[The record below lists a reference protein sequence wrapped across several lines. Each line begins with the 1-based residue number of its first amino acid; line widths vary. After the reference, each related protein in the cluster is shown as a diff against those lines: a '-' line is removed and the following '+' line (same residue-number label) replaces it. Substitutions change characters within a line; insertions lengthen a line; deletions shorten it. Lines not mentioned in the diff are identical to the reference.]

1 MVLKMFYLR
10 RTLIG
15 ILVLNQMSLSSISS
29 LALWLDATDL
39 STISISPAGTDVIQW
54 NDKSSNAYQF
64 VPVRSNDRP
73 GISTNGTSSVAILFN
88 QSSSFQL
95 MSKTKVAPIST
106 LDMYCVVTPYSLL
119 GPRQAIFDSPDITLC
134 ETDGRFNTQIYADGS
149 EFFRAVPTPV
159 FAQGTAIFKG
169 ELFLG
174 SFVNQS
180 PNYLQRYDSV
190 SRSFNYFGPAMSN
203 STTKALAVFDGK
215 LFTSSDSVI
224 EYYNP
229 LLDRF
234 VTSNMAVST
243 ISTQQ
248 GATGFPNIQRSQQA
262 QALVVHKR
270 ELYVTNA
277 GWYGQ
282 FTQNQ
287 GTSFP
292 ISSFNFPQLYKI
304 SSSATS
310 SALQLV
316 TNFSLG
322 GFRYNNQDSA
332 DWRQFTSN
340 MFSWRGDIIMSG
352 NAASYGDYTTRFNG
366 TTVNQNAF
374 TNVSRYPTV
383 YYGNLIFPVNDGSR
397 MFIWNDN
404 VQKVFARAQYGNGQ
418 NTSPGSGGMVAYR
431 GRLFCMAN
439 GFYGNAGISPCNV
452 IQSFSFSNG
461 PFSNALLTQVG
472 TNSIMATSANAQ
484 GNLFM
489 SNLMIVHDGKLF
501 VHGGAGF
508 GNSNCFEYGNGTTL
522 DRPFSTLVGAPILV
536 NIRKSANA
544 CQMYLNGTLVESEYV
559 NFTYANQYAR
569 EMFIGG
575 AAGLLCAG
583 MSDQGSD
590 HMEGAIH
597 SVVQYS
603 SNLSNADRQKVEGIL
618 AWQFGIQNV
627 LPPSHPFYSV
637 RPT

>member
-1 MVLKMFYLR
+1 
-10 RTLIG
+10 
-15 ILVLNQMSLSSISS
+15 MSLSSISS

-88 QSSSFQL
+88 QTSSFQL

-106 LDMYCVVTPYSLL
+106 LDMYCVVTPYSLF
-119 GPRQAIFDSPDITLC
+119 GPRQAIFDSPDITVC

-149 EFFRAVPTPV
+149 EFFRAAPTPV
-159 FAQGTAIFKG
+159 YAQGAAVYNG
-169 ELFLG
+169 ELYIG

-180 PNYLQRYDSV
+180 PNYLQKYNRV
-190 SRSFNYFGPAMSN
+190 SRSFNYWAPAMSN
-203 STTKALAVFDGK
+203 STTKALAVFDNK
-215 LFTSSDSVI
+215 LFTSSDSII

-229 LLDRF
+229 LLGRF
-234 VTSNMAVST
+234 STSNMAIST
-243 ISTQQ
+243 LSTQQ
-248 GATGFPNIQRSQQA
+248 GGTGAPGCNRNQLA
-262 QALVVHKR
+262 GPLVVHKR
-270 ELYVTNA
+270 ELYATNT
-277 GWYGQ
+277 GWFGQ
-282 FTQNQ
+282 FTYNQ
-287 GTSFP
+287 GLTYP

-304 SSSATS
+304 STSATS
-310 SALQLV
+310 SALQMV
-316 TNFSLG
+316 TMFSLG
-322 GFRYNNQDSA
+322 GFRYNNSDSA
-332 DWRQFTSN
+332 NWYANLCN

-352 NAASYGDYTTRFNG
+352 NANNYGDFTTRFNG
-366 TTVNQNAF
+366 TTVNPNAF
-374 TNVSRYPTV
+374 TNISRYPTV
-383 YYGNLIFPVNDGSR
+383 YYGNLIFPLNDSSR

-404 VQKVFARAQYGNGQ
+404 TQKVFARAQYANSSG
-418 NTSPGSGGMVAYR
+418 TSAGSGGMVAYR
-431 GRLFCMAN
+431 GRLYCMTN
-439 GFYGNAGISPCNV
+439 GAYSSCNI

-472 TNSIMATSANAQ
+472 TNAVINS
-484 GNLFM
+484 GNQM

-501 VHGGAGF
+501 VTGSTASG
-508 GNSNCFEYGNGTTL
+508 SNIFEYGNGMTL
-522 DRPFSTLVGAPILV
+522 DQSFSTFSGGPVLL

-544 CQMYLNGTLVESEYV
+544 CQMYLNGTLVQSEYV
-559 NFTYANQYAR
+559 NFTYFNQYPR

-618 AWQFGIQNV
+618 SWQFGIQNL

>member
-1 MVLKMFYLR
+1 
-10 RTLIG
+10 
-15 ILVLNQMSLSSISS
+15 MSLSSISS

-39 STISISPAGTDVIQW
+39 STISISPGGTDVIQW

-64 VPVRSNDRP
+64 VPVRTNDRP
-73 GISTNGTSSVAILFN
+73 SISTNGTSSVAILFN
-88 QSSSFQL
+88 QTSSFQL
-95 MSKTKVAPIST
+95 MSRTKVAPIST

-119 GPRQAIFDSPDITLC
+119 GPRQPIFDSPDITLC

-149 EFFRAVPTPV
+149 EFFRAAPTPV
-159 FAQGTAIFKG
+159 YAQGTAIFRG

-203 STTKALAVFDGK
+203 STTKALAVYDGK
-215 LFTSSDSVI
+215 LFTSSDSII

-229 LLDRF
+229 LLGRF
-234 VTSNMAVST
+234 STSNMAIST

-262 QALVVHKR
+262 QALVVHRR

-316 TNFSLG
+316 TTFSLG
-322 GFRYNNQDSA
+322 GFRFNNQDSA

-352 NAASYGDYTTRFNG
+352 NAVSYGDYTTRFNG
-366 TTVNQNAF
+366 ATVNQNAF
-374 TNVSRYPTV
+374 TNISRYPTV
-383 YYGNLIFPVNDGSR
+383 YYGNLIFPLNDSSR

-404 VQKVFARAQYGNGQ
+404 VQRVFARPQYVNSSGV
-418 NTSPGSGGMVAYR
+418 SAGSGGMVAYR
-431 GRLFCMAN
+431 GRLYCMTN
-439 GFYGNAGISPCNV
+439 GAYNSSNI

-472 TNSIMATSANAQ
+472 TNAVINS
-484 GNLFM
+484 GNQM

-501 VHGGAGF
+501 VSGSTASS
-508 GNSNCFEYGNGTTL
+508 SNVFEYGNGTTL
-522 DRPFSTLVGAPILV
+522 DRPFSELTGAPILV

-544 CQMYLNGTLVESEYV
+544 CQMYLNGTLVENEYV

-627 LPPSHPFYSV
+627 LPLTHPFYTV

>member
-1 MVLKMFYLR
+1 
-10 RTLIG
+10 
-15 ILVLNQMSLSSISS
+15 MSLSSISS

-39 STISISPAGTDVIQW
+39 STISISPSGNDVIQW

-64 VPVRSNDRP
+64 VPLRSNDRP

-88 QSSSFQL
+88 QTSSFQL
-95 MSKTKVAPIST
+95 ISKTKVAPIST
-106 LDMYCVVTPYSLL
+106 LDMYCVVTPYSLF

-149 EFFRAVPTPV
+149 EFFRSVPTPV
-159 FAQGTAIFKG
+159 FAQGTAVYKG
-169 ELFLG
+169 ELYIG

-180 PNYLQRYDSV
+180 PNYLQKYNRV
-190 SRSFNYFGPAMSN
+190 SRSFDYWGPAMSN
-203 STTKALAVFDGK
+203 STTRALAVFDNK
-215 LFTSSDSVI
+215 LFTSSDSFI

-229 LLDRF
+229 LLGRF
-234 VTSNMAVST
+234 STSNMAIST
-243 ISTQQ
+243 LSTQQ
-248 GATGFPNIQRSQQA
+248 GGTGAPGSNRNQLG
-262 QALVVHKR
+262 QALVVHRR
-270 ELYVTNA
+270 ELYATTL

-282 FTQNQ
+282 FTYNQ
-287 GTSFP
+287 GTSYP

-304 SSSATS
+304 STSATS

-316 TNFSLG
+316 TTFSLG
-322 GFRYNNQDSA
+322 GFRYNNNDSA
-332 DWRQFTSN
+332 TWYANVSN
-340 MFSWRGDIIMSG
+340 LFSWRGDIIISG
-352 NAASYGDYTTRFNG
+352 NGSSYGDYTTRFNG
-366 TTVNQNAF
+366 TTVNQNPFA
-374 TNVSRYPTV
+374 TISRYPTV
-383 YYGNLIFPVNDGSR
+383 YYGNLIFPVNDGTR

-404 VQKVFARAQYGNGQ
+404 VQKVFARAQYTNNQG
-418 NTSPGSGGMVAYR
+418 TSVGSGGMVAYR
-431 GRLFCMAN
+431 GRLYCMAN
-439 GFYGNAGISPCNV
+439 GYYGNAAVTPCNL

-472 TNSIMATSANAQ
+472 TNSIMTTNANAQ
-484 GNLFM
+484 GNIFM

-501 VHGGAGF
+501 VHGGAGN
-508 GNSNCFEYGNGTTL
+508 GNSNCFEYGNGMTL
-522 DRPFSTLVGAPILV
+522 DQSFSTLTSAPILV

-544 CQMYLNGTLVESEYV
+544 CQMYLNGNLVQSEYV
-559 NFTYANQYAR
+559 NFTYFNQYAR

-590 HMEGAIH
+590 HMEGALH

-603 SNLSNADRQKVEGIL
+603 SNLLTTDRQKVEGIL

-637 RPT
+637 KPT

>member
-1 MVLKMFYLR
+1 
-10 RTLIG
+10 
-15 ILVLNQMSLSSISS
+15 MSLSSISS

-39 STISISPAGTDVIQW
+39 STITISPAGTDVIEW
-54 NDKSSNAYQF
+54 DDKSSNAYQF

-88 QSSSFQL
+88 QTSSFQL
-95 MSKTKVAPIST
+95 ISKTKVTPIST
-106 LDMYCVVTPYSLL
+106 LDMFCVVTPYSLL
-119 GPRQAIFDSPDITLC
+119 GPRQAIFDSPDITVC

-159 FAQGTAIFKG
+159 FAQGTAVYKG
-169 ELFLG
+169 ELFVG

-180 PNYLQRYDSV
+180 PNYLQKYNRV
-190 SRSFNYFGPAMSN
+190 SRSFDYWGPAMSN
-203 STTKALAVFDGK
+203 STTKCLAVFDDK
-215 LFTSSDSVI
+215 LFTSSDSII

-229 LLDRF
+229 RLGRF
-234 VTSNMAVST
+234 ITSNMAVST
-243 ISTQQ
+243 VSTQQ

-270 ELYVTNA
+270 ELYTTNV
-277 GWYGQ
+277 GWFGQ

-287 GTSFP
+287 GITYP

-316 TNFSLG
+316 TTFSLG

-352 NAASYGDYTTRFNG
+352 NAASYGDFTTRFNG

-374 TNVSRYPTV
+374 ATISRYPTV
-383 YYGNLIFPVNDGSR
+383 YYGNLIFPVNDGNR
-397 MFIWNDN
+397 LFIWNDN
-404 VQKVFARAQYGNGQ
+404 AQKAFARPQYGNVQG
-418 NTSPGSGGMVAYR
+418 TSVGSGGMVAYR
-431 GRLFCMAN
+431 GRLYCMAN
-439 GFYGNAGISPCNV
+439 GYYGSATSPSNI

-472 TNSIMATSANAQ
+472 TNSIMNAATNQQ

-508 GNSNCFEYGNGTTL
+508 GNSNCFEYGNGMTL
-522 DRPFSTLVGAPILV
+522 DQSFSTFSGGPVLL

-544 CQMYLNGTLVESEYV
+544 CQMYLNGTLVQSEYV
-559 NFTYANQYAR
+559 NFTYFNQYPR

-618 AWQFGIQNV
+618 SWQFGIQNL

>member
-1 MVLKMFYLR
+1 
-10 RTLIG
+10 
-15 ILVLNQMSLSSISS
+15 MSLSSISS

-88 QSSSFQL
+88 QTSSFQL
-95 MSKTKVAPIST
+95 MSKTKIAPIST

-119 GPRQAIFDSPDITLC
+119 GPRQAIFDSPDITVC

-149 EFFRAVPTPV
+149 EFFRAAPTPV
-159 FAQGTAIFKG
+159 YAQGAAVYNG
-169 ELFLG
+169 ELYIG

-180 PNYLQRYDSV
+180 PNYLQKYNRV
-190 SRSFNYFGPAMSN
+190 SRSFNYWAPAMSN
-203 STTKALAVFDGK
+203 STTRALAVFDNK
-215 LFTSSDSVI
+215 LFTSSDSII

-229 LLDRF
+229 LLGRF
-234 VTSNMAVST
+234 STSNMAIST
-243 ISTQQ
+243 LSTQQ
-248 GATGFPNIQRSQQA
+248 GGTGAPGSNRNQLA
-262 QALVVHKR
+262 GPLVVHKR
-270 ELYVTNA
+270 ELYATNT
-277 GWYGQ
+277 GWFGQ
-282 FTQNQ
+282 FTYNQ
-287 GTSFP
+287 GLTYP

-304 SSSATS
+304 STSATS
-310 SALQLV
+310 SALQMV
-316 TNFSLG
+316 TMFSLG
-322 GFRYNNQDSA
+322 GFRYNNSDSA
-332 DWRQFTSN
+332 NWYANLCN

-352 NAASYGDYTTRFNG
+352 NANNYGDFTTRFNG
-366 TTVNQNAF
+366 TTVNPNAF
-374 TNVSRYPTV
+374 TNISRYPTV
-383 YYGNLIFPVNDGSR
+383 YYGNLIFPLNDSSR

-404 VQKVFARAQYGNGQ
+404 TQKVFARAQYANSSG
-418 NTSPGSGGMVAYR
+418 TSAGSGGMVAYR
-431 GRLFCMAN
+431 GRLYCMTN
-439 GFYGNAGISPCNV
+439 GAYSSCNI

-472 TNSIMATSANAQ
+472 TNAVINS
-484 GNLFM
+484 GNQM

-501 VHGGAGF
+501 VTGSTASG
-508 GNSNCFEYGNGTTL
+508 SNIFEYGNGMTL
-522 DRPFSTLVGAPILV
+522 DQSFSTFSGGPVLL

-544 CQMYLNGTLVESEYV
+544 CQMYLNGTLVQSEYV
-559 NFTYANQYAR
+559 NFTYFNQYAR

-575 AAGLLCAG
+575 AAGLLSAG

-590 HMEGAIH
+590 HMEGAFH

-618 AWQFGIQNV
+618 SWQFGIQNL

>member
-1 MVLKMFYLR
+1 
-10 RTLIG
+10 
-15 ILVLNQMSLSSISS
+15 MSLSSISS

-39 STISISPAGTDVIQW
+39 STISISPGGTDVIQW

-64 VPVRSNDRP
+64 VPVRSSDRP

-88 QSSSFQL
+88 QTSSFQL

-119 GPRQAIFDSPDITLC
+119 GPRQPIFDSPDITLC

-149 EFFRAVPTPV
+149 EFFRAAPTPAY
-159 FAQGTAIFKG
+159 AQGTAIFKG

-174 SFVNQS
+174 SFINQS
-180 PNYLQRYDSV
+180 PNYLQKYDSV

-203 STTKALAVFDGK
+203 STTKALAVYDGK
-215 LFTSSDSVI
+215 LFTSSDSII

-229 LLDRF
+229 LLGRF
-234 VTSNMAVST
+234 STSNMAIST
-243 ISTQQ
+243 LSTQQ
-248 GATGFPNIQRSQQA
+248 GGTGNPGSNRNQLA
-262 QALVVHKR
+262 GPLVVYRR
-270 ELYVTNA
+270 ELYTTNT
-277 GWYGQ
+277 GWFGQ
-282 FTQNQ
+282 FTLNQ

-304 SSSATS
+304 STSATS
-310 SALQLV
+310 SALQMV
-316 TNFSLG
+316 TMFSLG
-322 GFRYNNQDSA
+322 GFRYNNSDSA
-332 DWRQFTSN
+332 NWYASLCN

-352 NAASYGDYTTRFNG
+352 NAFNYGDFTTRFNG

-374 TNVSRYPTV
+374 TNISRYPTV
-383 YYGNLIFPVNDGSR
+383 YYGNLIFPLNDASR

-404 VQKVFARAQYGNGQ
+404 TQKMFARAQYANSSGV
-418 NTSPGSGGMVAYR
+418 SAGSGGMVAYR
-431 GRLFCMAN
+431 GRLYCMTN
-439 GFYGNAGISPCNV
+439 GAYNSSNI

-472 TNSIMATSANAQ
+472 TNNVINS
-484 GNLFM
+484 GNQM

-501 VHGGAGF
+501 VSGSTASS
-508 GNSNCFEYGNGTTL
+508 SNILEYGNGTTL
-522 DRPFSTLVGAPILV
+522 DRPFSELTGAPIIV

-603 SNLSNADRQKVEGIL
+603 SNLSNPDRQKVEGIL

>member
-1 MVLKMFYLR
+1 
-10 RTLIG
+10 
-15 ILVLNQMSLSSISS
+15 MSLSSISS

-39 STISISPAGTDVIQW
+39 STITISPAGTDVIEW
-54 NDKSSNAYQF
+54 DDKSSNAYQF

-88 QSSSFQL
+88 QTSSFQL
-95 MSKTKVAPIST
+95 VSKTKVAPIST
-106 LDMYCVVTPYSLL
+106 LDMYCVVTPYSLF
-119 GPRQAIFDSPDITLC
+119 GPRQAIFDSPDITVC

-149 EFFRAVPTPV
+149 EFFRAAPTPV
-159 FAQGTAIFKG
+159 YAQGAAVYNG
-169 ELFLG
+169 ELYIG

-180 PNYLQRYDSV
+180 PNYLQKYNRV
-190 SRSFNYFGPAMSN
+190 SRSFNYWAPAMSN
-203 STTKALAVFDGK
+203 STTKALAVFDNK
-215 LFTSSDSVI
+215 LFTSSDSII

-229 LLDRF
+229 LLGRF
-234 VTSNMAVST
+234 STSNMAIST
-243 ISTQQ
+243 LSTQQ
-248 GATGFPNIQRSQQA
+248 GGTGAPGSNRNQLA
-262 QALVVHKR
+262 GPLVVHKR
-270 ELYVTNA
+270 ELYATNT
-277 GWYGQ
+277 GWFGQ
-282 FTQNQ
+282 FTYNQ
-287 GTSFP
+287 GLTYP

-304 SSSATS
+304 STSATS
-310 SALQLV
+310 SALQMV
-316 TNFSLG
+316 TMFSLG
-322 GFRYNNQDSA
+322 GFRYNNSDSA
-332 DWRQFTSN
+332 NWYANLCN

-352 NAASYGDYTTRFNG
+352 NANNYGDFTTRFNG
-366 TTVNQNAF
+366 TTVNPNAF
-374 TNVSRYPTV
+374 TNISRYPTV
-383 YYGNLIFPVNDGSR
+383 YYGNLIFPLNDTSR

-404 VQKVFARAQYGNGQ
+404 TQKVFARAQYANSSG
-418 NTSPGSGGMVAYR
+418 TSAGSGGMVAYR
-431 GRLFCMAN
+431 GRLYCMTN
-439 GFYGNAGISPCNV
+439 GAYSTSNI

-472 TNSIMATSANAQ
+472 TNAVINS
-484 GNLFM
+484 GNQM

-501 VHGGAGF
+501 VTGSTASG
-508 GNSNCFEYGNGTTL
+508 SNIFEYGNGMTL
-522 DRPFSTLVGAPILV
+522 DQSFSTFSGGPVLL

-544 CQMYLNGTLVESEYV
+544 CQMYLNGTLVQSEYV
-559 NFTYANQYAR
+559 NFTYFNQYPR

-618 AWQFGIQNV
+618 SWQFGIQNL

>member
-1 MVLKMFYLR
+1 
-10 RTLIG
+10 
-15 ILVLNQMSLSSISS
+15 MSLSSISS

-248 GATGFPNIQRSQQA
+248 GATGFPNIQRSQHA

>member
-1 MVLKMFYLR
+1 
-10 RTLIG
+10 
-15 ILVLNQMSLSSISS
+15 MSLSSISS

-88 QSSSFQL
+88 QTSSFQL

-119 GPRQAIFDSPDITLC
+119 GPRQPIFDSPDITLC

-149 EFFRAVPTPV
+149 EFFRAAPTPAY
-159 FAQGTAIFKG
+159 AQGTAIFKG

-174 SFVNQS
+174 SFINQS

-215 LFTSSDSVI
+215 LFTSSDSII

-229 LLDRF
+229 LLGRF
-234 VTSNMAVST
+234 STSNMAIST
-243 ISTQQ
+243 LSTQQ
-248 GATGFPNIQRSQQA
+248 GGTGAPGSNRTQLA
-262 QALVVHKR
+262 GPLVVHRR
-270 ELYVTNA
+270 ELYTTNT
-277 GWYGQ
+277 GWFGQ
-282 FTQNQ
+282 FTLNQ
-287 GTSFP
+287 GLTYP

-304 SSSATS
+304 STSATS
-310 SALQLV
+310 SALQMV
-316 TNFSLG
+316 TMFSLG
-322 GFRYNNQDSA
+322 GFRYNNSDSA
-332 DWRQFTSN
+332 NWYANLCN

-352 NAASYGDYTTRFNG
+352 NANNYGDFTTRFNG

-374 TNVSRYPTV
+374 TNISRYPTV
-383 YYGNLIFPVNDGSR
+383 YYGNLIFPLNDSSR

-404 VQKVFARAQYGNGQ
+404 TQKVFARAQYANSSG
-418 NTSPGSGGMVAYR
+418 TSAGSGGMVAYR
-431 GRLFCMAN
+431 GRLYCMTN
-439 GFYGNAGISPCNV
+439 GAYNTSNI

-472 TNSIMATSANAQ
+472 TNAVINS
-484 GNLFM
+484 GNQM

-501 VHGGAGF
+501 VTGSTASS
-508 GNSNCFEYGNGTTL
+508 SNVFEYGNGTTL
-522 DRPFSTLVGAPILV
+522 DRPFSELTGAPILV

-559 NFTYANQYAR
+559 NFTYFNQYPR

>member
-1 MVLKMFYLR
+1 
-10 RTLIG
+10 
-15 ILVLNQMSLSSISS
+15 MSLSSISS

-603 SNLSNADRQKVEGIL
+603 SNLSNPDRQKVDVIL